1 MDVPGTLVAATVV
14 AYWIGACVMI
24 ARVRR
29 HARRH
34 RQPDAQVM
42 PVQPLERLMA
52 LVWVPLVLAW
62 MALPWLALSRP
73 GPPFG
78 LPAFVHDTLYAGVR
92 WAAAVVAL
100 LCLAGT
106 VKCWARMGHNWRMAV
121 THEPGQVLITD
132 GPFSRIRHPIYA
144 FSILLMICTMVA
156 VPTALMLLLGV
167 AHIALMAVKARNEE
181 RHLLASYGSAYESY
195 AARTGRFLP
204 RFR

>member
-1 MDVPGTLVAATVV
+1 MDVPGTLVAATVT
-14 AYWIGACVMI
+14 AYWLGAGAMI
-24 ARVRR
+24 VRVRR

-34 RQPDAQVM
+34 EQRAAQVV
-42 PVQPLERLMA
+42 PVQGLERFMA

-62 MALPWLALSRP
+62 IALPWLALQRA
-73 GPPFG
+73 GPLPS
-78 LPAFVHDTLYAGVR
+78 LPALVDDAPYAALR

-100 LCLAGT
+100 ACLAGT
-106 VKCWARMGHNWRMAV
+106 IKCWTRMGNNWRMAV

-144 FSILLMICTMVA
+144 FSILLMISTMVA
-156 VPTALMLLLGV
+156 LPTPAMLVVGL

-181 RHLLASYGSAYESY
+181 RHLLATYGSAYESY

-204 RFR
+204 RF

>member
-1 MDVPGTLVAATVV
+1 MDLPGTLVAATVV
-14 AYWIGACVMI
+14 AYWTGACVMI
-24 ARVRR
+24 VRVRR

-34 RQPDAQVM
+34 DHREAQVM

-62 MALPWLALSRP
+62 MTLPWLALSRIG
-73 GPPFG
+73 GPLG
-78 LPAFVHDTLYAGVR
+78 LPGFVHDPLYAAAR
-92 WAAAVVAL
+92 WAAAAIAL
-100 LCLAGT
+100 ACLAAT
-106 VKCWARMGHNWRMAV
+106 IRCWARMGSNWRMAV

-156 VPTALMLLLGV
+156 VPTAPVLVLGV
-167 AHIALMAVKARNEE
+167 MHIALMAVKARNEE
-181 RHLLASYGSAYESY
+181 RHLRATYGSAYETY